1 MNYHHYFNQIQLSSV
16 NAVYDNEEEGFDGDS
31 IINELDHFY
40 SHDEQD
46 QPIHKI

>member
-16 NAVYDNEEEGFDGDS
+16 NAVHDNDEEEIDDDS

-40 SHDEQD
+40 SQD
-46 QPIHKI
+46 